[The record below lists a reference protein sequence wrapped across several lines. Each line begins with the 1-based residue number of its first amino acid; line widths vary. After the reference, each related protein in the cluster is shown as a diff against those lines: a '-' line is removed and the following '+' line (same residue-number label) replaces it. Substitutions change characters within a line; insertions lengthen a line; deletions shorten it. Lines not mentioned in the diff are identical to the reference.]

1 MLDKLIK
8 FGFPEKEARVYLALL
23 ELGPSSVSEIAK
35 RARIP
40 RTNAYHLLNTL
51 TTKGLVSTNEK
62 SSKMVF
68 MAEDPQR
75 LVQLLKNQSEEF
87 HRMQQEAKDLL
98 PEFYSIYHKDDGK
111 LKVRFFEGVEGLISA
126 YEDTLTAR
134 DEILGYASVEY
145 QHNFFPGY
153 FPAYYTRRTKR
164 GISVKCFLADS
175 PESRRIQELDKAH
188 LRETMLLPSRFSI
201 SPEINI
207 YDNKMAIISLKEKF
221 GAIIESKEV
230 ADAFKKM
237 FELAFERSKQYNKE
251 IHTEI
256 AQAKSRPKNKTSGK
270 KK

>member
-35 RARIP
+35 RARVP
-40 RTNAYHLLNTL
+40 RTNTYHLLNAL
-51 TTKGLVSTNEK
+51 TAKGLVSTNEK
-62 SSKMVF
+62 ASKMVF
-68 MAEDPQR
+68 AAEDPQR

-87 HRMQQEAKDLL
+87 HRMQQEAKDLM
-98 PEFYSIYHKDDGK
+98 PEFHSIYHKDDGK

-126 YEDTLTAR
+126 YEDTLTAKS
-134 DEILGYASVEY
+134 EILGYASVEY

-153 FPAYYTRRTKR
+153 FPEYYTRRTKR
-164 GISVKCFLADS
+164 GIQVRCFLADS
-175 PESRRIQELDKAH
+175 LESRRIQELDKAH
-188 LRETMLLPSRFSI
+188 LRETTLLPSRFSI

-207 YDNKMAIISLKEKF
+207 YDNKVAIISLKEKF

-251 IHTEI
+251 IQEEI
-256 AQAKSRPKNKTSGK
+256 VKDKSKLK
-270 KK
+270 KKKETRKK